1 MCKICVVED
10 EKELR
15 EILRV
20 YLEKAN
26 FSVVLCENMYQ
37 ATKFLNSDISMWIID
52 IMLPDGN
59 GLELIKDLKQQKS
72 DTPVI
77 IISAKGDCFD
87 RVTGFEVGCDDY
99 IPKPFLPT
107 ELVYRVENL
116 LKRVQL
122 DNIDEDYE
130 NKILEIPPYSI
141 DLIKRII
148 FENKKRIDLTSRE
161 YDIIHFFIENHGQAI
176 SRDFLL
182 DKIWKNDY
190 FGSDR
195 VVDNYIKNIRK
206 KLPKFE
212 IETIYGFGYR
222 YNK

>member
-26 FSVVLCENMYQ
+26 FSVVLCENMCQ
-37 ATKFLNSDISMWIID
+37 ATKFLDSDISMRIID

-99 IPKPFLPT
+99 IPKPFLPA

-122 DNIDEDYE
+122 DNIDEDCE
-130 NKILEIPPYSI
+130 NKILEVPPYSI